1 MAIGI
6 EKVNDAIEW
15 VKRRLERN
23 QVNKE
28 KIEELSARVEGLR
41 RRKAAVDSVI
51 LLPQIERDE
60 PPSVSSLVQDLRSH
74 VLAYDEV
81 SRKLSQEQE
90 RSAKVAIQKQLLQ
103 EQYDDLKTTSSKK
116 VLELE
121 DAVKSLR
128 TALEEKDSEL
138 ALQLEQA
145 ERDWKRENETLHK
158 PGKALQY
165 DEKTVMESEFRSKTN
180 ELQAALNLAQQR
192 QLTNGQRLSNSQ
204 RELRKSQERAR
215 RLQADLD
222 AAATARSEL
231 EADLERQNNRV
242 ELLDELLA
250 EIHDVD
256 VETFSLQELR
266 SLFVRLAQFP
276 YLRWVL
282 TPLLRQV
289 LTRGLE
295 HDLCYFILQVEA
307 LGLSD
312 DHELA
317 EWVPDEILANPGT
330 ITYPPAILSWLRIWS
345 NFPDVALPN
354 LWGHDLTTPDGI
366 MAAYYAMLETAAMD
380 VSGELVLFECTF
392 IDYGTI
398 DCFRWRDVV
407 GWFGVDNEFRVVEL
421 GDIRREGDR
430 IVVPV
435 GGEELEVDWAVGQW
449 FFQV

>member
-1 MAIGI
+1 VAIGI

-15 VKRRLERN
+15 VKRRLERT

-165 DEKTVMESEFRSKTN
+165 DEKTVMESFDQKPTSFKPP
-180 ELQAALNLAQQR
+180 LISLN
-192 QLTNGQRLSNSQ
+192 N
-204 RELRKSQERAR
+204 
-215 RLQADLD
+215 
-222 AAATARSEL
+222 
-231 EADLERQNNRV
+231 
-242 ELLDELLA
+242 
-250 EIHDVD
+250 
-256 VETFSLQELR
+256 
-266 SLFVRLAQFP
+266 
-276 YLRWVL
+276 
-282 TPLLRQV
+282 
-289 LTRGLE
+289 
-295 HDLCYFILQVEA
+295 
-307 LGLSD
+307 
-312 DHELA
+312 
-317 EWVPDEILANPGT
+317 AN
-330 ITYPPAILSWLRIWS
+330 
-345 NFPDVALPN
+345 
-354 LWGHDLTTPDGI
+354 
-366 MAAYYAMLETAAMD
+366 
-380 VSGELVLFECTF
+380 
-392 IDYGTI
+392 
-398 DCFRWRDVV
+398 
-407 GWFGVDNEFRVVEL
+407 
-421 GDIRREGDR
+421 
-430 IVVPV
+430 
-435 GGEELEVDWAVGQW
+435 
-449 FFQV
+449 

>member
-1 MAIGI
+1 MRTN
-6 EKVNDAIEW
+6 V
-15 VKRRLERN
+15 ER
-23 QVNKE
+23 K
-28 KIEELSARVEGLR
+28 
-41 RRKAAVDSVI
+41 
-51 LLPQIERDE
+51 P
-60 PPSVSSLVQDLRSH
+60 
-74 VLAYDEV
+74 
-81 SRKLSQEQE
+81 
-90 RSAKVAIQKQLLQ
+90 
-103 EQYDDLKTTSSKK
+103 TSSKPP
-116 VLELE
+116 
-121 DAVKSLR
+121 SI
-128 TALEEKDSEL
+128 
-138 ALQLEQA
+138 
-145 ERDWKRENETLHK
+145 W
-158 PGKALQY
+158 
-165 DEKTVMESEFRSKTN
+165 
-180 ELQAALNLAQQR
+180 
-192 QLTNGQRLSNSQ
+192 LSNGNRQTDKDCQSPNGSYDNAKNAHKGCKPTSM
-204 RELRKSQERAR
+204 LH
-215 RLQADLD
+215 RLPG
-222 AAATARSEL
+222 TEL
-231 EADLERQNNRV
+231 EADLQRQNNLV
-242 ELLDELLA
+242 ELFDELLA

-282 TPLLRQV
+282 TPLLQQV

-295 HDLCYFILQVEA
+295 HDLSHFILQVEA

-312 DHELA
+312 DNELA

-366 MAAYYAMLETAAMD
+366 MAASYAMLETAAMD
-380 VSGELVLFECTF
+380 VSAELVLFECTF

-398 DCFRWRDVV
+398 DCFCWRDVV